1 MSHLRIATGAIALT
15 AAMCTPGT
23 ADAAEIKVLS
33 SGALK
38 LALTQL
44 LPGFQTSSG
53 TAVTIEYDIA
63 GSIANRVRNGD
74 AADVAIVTKSQLEGL
89 ELQGKIVRG
98 TGVDIAGIAIGIA
111 VRKGAPKP
119 DISTVE
125 AFKQALLS
133 ARSIEYLDPATGS
146 ASGVYTARMLEQLG
160 IAQRLQSKIKLVGSH
175 SDHPEDAFQA
185 VANGEIEMQIGQ
197 ITEIVLAPGVE
208 LAGPLP
214 GEIQNI
220 TMLAAGVTTASRAP
234 EAARALIG
242 FLSNPSTV
250 AVLKADGFQ
259 PASKD

>member
-1 MSHLRIATGAIALT
+1 MNHLRIATGAIALT
-15 AAMCTPGT
+15 AAMCTLGI
-23 ADAAEIKVLS
+23 ADAAEVKILS

-44 LPGFQTSSG
+44 LPGFQTSSRN
-53 TAVTIEYDIA
+53 AVRIEYDIA
-63 GSIANRVRNGD
+63 GSIADRVRKGE

-89 ELQGKIVRG
+89 ERQGKIVQG
-98 TGVDIAGIAIGIA
+98 TGVDIAGIAIGVA

-125 AFKQALLS
+125 ALKQALLS
-133 ARSIEYLDPATGS
+133 ARSIGYLDPATGS

-160 IAQRLQSKIKLVGSH
+160 IAHLLHAKIKLISSQG
-175 SDHPEDAFQA
+175 DHPENAFQA
-185 VANGEIEMQIGQ
+185 VASGEIELHIGQ

-214 GEIQNI
+214 GELQSI
-220 TMLAAGVTTASRAP
+220 TMLTAGVTTASKAQ

-242 FLSNPSTV
+242 FLSNSSTV

-259 PASKD
+259 PASKN

>member
-1 MSHLRIATGAIALT
+1 MNHLRIATGAIALT
-15 AAMCTPGT
+15 AAMCTLGI
-23 ADAAEIKVLS
+23 ADAAEVKILS

-44 LPGFQTSSG
+44 LPGFQTSSRN
-53 TAVTIEYDIA
+53 AVRIEYDIA
-63 GSIANRVRNGD
+63 GSIADRVRKGE

-89 ELQGKIVRG
+89 ERQGKIVQG

-125 AFKQALLS
+125 AFKQTLLS
-133 ARSIEYLDPATGS
+133 ARSIGYNDPATGS
-146 ASGVYTARMLEQLG
+146 ASGIYTARMLEQLG
-160 IAQRLQSKIKLVGSH
+160 IAQLLQSKIKLVSSQG
-175 SDHPEDAFQA
+175 DHPENLFQA
-185 VANGEIEMQIGQ
+185 VAKGEIEMQIGQ
-197 ITEIVLAPGVE
+197 ITEIALAPGVE

-220 TMLAAGVTTASRAP
+220 TMLAAGVATASKAQ

-259 PASKD
+259 PASKN

>member
-1 MSHLRIATGAIALT
+1 MSHLRIGAIALT
-15 AAMCTPGT
+15 AAMCTLGA
-23 ADAAEIKVLS
+23 ADAAEIRVLS

-53 TAVTIEYDIA
+53 NAVKIEYDIA
-63 GSIANRVRNGD
+63 GSIADRVRKGD
-74 AADVAIVTKSQLEGL
+74 TADVAIVTKSQLEGL
-89 ELQGKIVRG
+89 ERQDKVVQG
-98 TGVDIAGIAIGIA
+98 TGVDIAGTAIGVA

-160 IAQRLQSKIKLVGSH
+160 IAQHLQSKIKLVGSH
-175 SDHPEDAFQA
+175 GDHPEDAFQA
-185 VANGEIEMQIGQ
+185 VAKGEIEMHIGQ

-214 GEIQNI
+214 GEIQSI
-220 TMLAAGVTTASRAP
+220 TMLAAGVTTASKAP

-259 PASKD
+259 PVSRD